1 MYKKIKAMPV
11 VLAIA
16 LMMTGCQSGD
26 ENLAKKDSSP
36 LKYVTL
42 GEYKDL
48 EIEQIEEKKELTDE
62 EKAEQDRA
70 GGT

>member
-26 ENLAKKDSSP
+26 ENLAKKDYSP

-42 GEYKDL
+42 GEYKAVSYTHL
-48 EIEQIEEKKELTDE
+48 
-62 EKAEQDRA
+62 RA
-70 GGT
+70 HET